1 MEGGSGVSCKLSLGT
16 QWHCGHRSPIQ
27 SSLLSLSEPFSTDYV
42 NYAMRAYRDICY
54 LLINIPSLYVGVICT
69 HVCNNN
75 KISHFCNK
83 SFTVKLRPQKSHL
96 LLFLKSHTS
105 HLAATRGAASYPG
118 TGMSVVPVQLSSCPV
133 ASLLHDRPLESTSV
147 DFQLTFV
154 NTDVADLRSKGKS

>member
-1 MEGGSGVSCKLSLGT
+1 MEGGSGVSCRLSLGT

-54 LLINIPSLYVGVICT
+54 LLTNIPSLYVGVICA

-83 SFTVKLRPQKSHL
+83 SFTVKQ
-96 LLFLKSHTS
+96 TS
-105 HLAATRGAASYPG
+105 EITSPPF
-118 TGMSVVPVQLSSCPV
+118 SEVSQSSSCCHQRSCFLPWNWHECCSR
-133 ASLLHDRPLESTSV
+133 ATELLPCG
-147 DFQLTFV
+147 FI
-154 NTDVADLRSKGKS
+154 AA